1 MPLTHCL
8 LQAEAER
15 LGVIE
20 NGYVDAHLRA
30 AAALFGTLVQVWS
43 KRNRTPP
50 QCAALRCVQP
60 WLPGTS
66 NAVH

>member
-1 MPLTHCL
+1 MPLTRCL

-20 NGYVDAHLRA
+20 NGYADAHLRA

-43 KRNRTPP
+43 KPNRTP
-50 QCAALRCVQP
+50 QCDALRCAALRCVQP
-60 WLPGTS
+60 
-66 NAVH
+66 